1 MAPYV
6 IRRGG
11 GNTLILIKRWGTDGM
26 RQIWPRETDCKQ
38 HTSGELLCQDVDSG
52 LLCPR
57 EEHLKMRPR
66 ITSVSDFFFMYMP
79 ARKNQKNVFTAF
91 HAEAGWHYTSWLCVP
106 YTRSTSYWNYLQT
119 MNEETQG
126 FSGPPTQGT
135 WRSPPLEH
143 HVAHVNIWSL
153 TTWYEALRVNTF
165 KT

>member
-11 GNTLILIKRWGTDGM
+11 GNMLILIKRWGTDGM

-66 ITSVSDFFFMYMP
+66 ITSVSDFFCICICQQERIRKMCLLPFMQKLGDITLPGFVCRTQEVPVTETICKQSM
-79 ARKNQKNVFTAF
+79 RKLKVFQAHPLKALEGLRHWNT
-91 HAEAGWHYTSWLCVP
+91 TSLML
-106 YTRSTSYWNYLQT
+106 T
-119 MNEETQG
+119 
-126 FSGPPTQGT
+126 FGP
-135 WRSPPLEH
+135 
-143 HVAHVNIWSL
+143 
-153 TTWYEALRVNTF
+153 
-165 KT
+165 